1 MLGKIITLI
10 QGTYFIHP
18 ATTLIDVNV
27 HVIAAGYVF
36 VCISESMVA
45 LLSRDWDDF
54 SEYHQNSILKKPIL
68 ITSYVIETL
77 FMA

>member
-1 MLGKIITLI
+1 MLVKIITLI

-36 VCISESMVA
+36 AYISE
-45 LLSRDWDDF
+45 
-54 SEYHQNSILKKPIL
+54 I
-68 ITSYVIETL
+68 
-77 FMA
+77 